1 MNRYDCESVRD
12 LLPLKVRGQL
22 LSHEAAAVE
31 LHVLGCGEC
40 REEESLV
47 GLLARAL
54 PAVPAG
60 LEGRVLTAVRRPV
73 PQRWAPGRLA
83 MAATVA
89 AAVIGGALLLERRG
103 FDLTPDILPGA
114 LVFLDDATPAFSWAI
129 GEDPLLRGAATL
141 HDLSLE
147 ELELVLAELDS

>member
-40 REEESLV
+40 REEQSLV
-47 GLLARAL
+47 SVLAQSAL
-54 PAVPAG
+54 PVPTE
-60 LEGRVLTAVRRPV
+60 LEGRVLTAVRRPA
-73 PQRWAPGRLA
+73 PRRWAPGRLA

-89 AAVIGGALLLERRG
+89 AAILGGALVLQRSG
-103 FDLTPDILPGA
+103 FDITPDLMPGS
-114 LVFLDDATPAFSWAI
+114 LVFDDSTPAFSWAI
-129 GEDPLLRGAATL
+129 GDDPMLRGAAAL
-141 HDLSLE
+141 HDLSME